1 LYEQIASNKRKSLFF
16 VLLFF
21 AFFLVIGW
29 SLGYL
34 FGSSYFG
41 VIIALLFA
49 FFYFLLQYY
58 KGSKLILFVSKA
70 RKPTKEEGMY
80 LLNVVEGLAIAA
92 GIPKPEV
99 YVIDDD
105 AINAFATGRDPN
117 HAAIVVT
124 TGALKKLNRL
134 ELEGV
139 IAHEMS
145 HIKNYDIRLL
155 LVMITLVGSII
166 LLSDIMRRAFLFSND
181 RDKNAYVLILV
192 LALSI
197 IAPVIAY
204 LIHFAVSRQREFL
217 ADATGALLTRYPE
230 GLASALEKIKKDVES
245 KKDTVV
251 DSANRSTAA
260 LFIANPL
267 PKTRINNLFSTHPP
281 LEERIKRLRSM

>member
-1 LYEQIASNKRKSLFF
+1 MYEQIASNKRKSLFF

-21 AFFLVIGW
+21 AFFLFLGW
-29 SLGYL
+29 LLGYL
-34 FGSSYFG
+34 FYAPGMG

-58 KGSKLILFVSKA
+58 KGDKFILFVSKA
-70 RKPTKEEGMY
+70 RKPTEREGRY

-92 GIPKPEV
+92 GIPKPQV

-105 AINAFATGRDPN
+105 AINAFATGRDPE
-117 HAAIVVT
+117 HASIVVT

-155 LVMITLVGSII
+155 LIMITLVGSVI
-166 LLSDIMRRAFLFSND
+166 LLSDIMRRAFLFSDN
-181 RDKNAYVLILV
+181 RDKNTYILLVV

-197 IAPVIAY
+197 LAPIIAY

-217 ADATGALLTRYPE
+217 ADASAALLTRYPE
-230 GLASALEKIKKDVES
+230 GLASALEKIKKDIEA

-267 PKTRINNLFSTHPP
+267 PKTKLNNLFSTHPP